1 MTKSTKYRQDG
12 KGHVFDTLR
21 REILAARLKVTL
33 DEELDRPTSVT
44 VRRLA
49 AMDLPQII
57 RPYQRVD
64 GVTKR
69 GTYDPSH
76 KDEVFATLR
85 REILAARLK
94 VTLDKQLNRETSP
107 TVKALAGMKLPPIVR
122 PNYRGGDPKPDAGG
136 PDASS
141 E

>member
-12 KGHVFDTLR
+12 KGHVFNTLR
-21 REILAARLKVTL
+21 RGIQAARLKDIP
-33 DEELDRPTSVT
+33 DEELARPTSVK

-49 AMDLPQII
+49 ALDLPQIV

-69 GTYDPSH
+69 RTYNPSH

-94 VTLDKQLNRETSP
+94 VTLDEQLNRETST
-107 TVKALAGMKLPPIVR
+107 TVKALAGMKLPPIAR
-122 PNYRGGDPKPDAGG
+122 PHQRCYSQAEPAG
-136 PDASS
+136 PATSL